1 MMRTKRRTGV
11 KARRWTKAEYYR
23 LGELGFFDGQRVE
36 LIEGRLV
43 VMSPQNRTHAGV
55 VERLDSVIRD
65 LFGTGYRFRA
75 QLPLDLGLAT
85 EPEPDFVVGVGV
97 PLSATTAGHPTSA
110 LLVIEVSES
119 TLKYDQGYKASLYAR
134 GGVTDYWIVN
144 LVDIRVEIYRDPFP
158 DTTQPFGFRYG
169 SRHDLV
175 PPAQISPLALPSQ
188 TIAVADL
195 LP

>member
-1 MMRTKRRTGV
+1 MRTKQRKDV
-11 KARRWTKAEYYR
+11 KTRRWTKAEYYR

-36 LIEGRLV
+36 LIEGRLMV
-43 VMSPQNRTHAGV
+43 LSPQNRLHAGM
-55 VERLDSVIRD
+55 VERLDCVIRE

-75 QLPLDLGLAT
+75 QLPLDLGQTT

-97 PLSATTAGHPTSA
+97 PLAATTTGHPTRA

-119 TLKYDQGYKASLYAR
+119 TLRYDQGDKASLYAR
-134 GGVTDYWIVN
+134 AGVWDYWIIN
-144 LVDIRVEIYRDPFP
+144 LVDNQVEIYRDPVP
-158 DTTQPFGFRYG
+158 DPAHLWGFRYA
-169 SRHDLV
+169 SRVDLV
-175 PPAQISPLALPSQ
+175 PPAQVAPLALPGR